1 MSYQL
6 KDRIALVTGGSSGIG
21 KACAATLAAAGADIV
36 VFYYKQEDEGEAIAE
51 AARAHGRRAVAV
63 QCDVADEAAV
73 DSAFDAANSQ
83 LGPPDILINSAGVN
97 LSETHVAEMELGT
110 WEKIVGTDL
119 TGSFLTSRR
128 FARDLK
134 AAKKTGTIINITSIH
149 SYAMRAGG
157 AAYCAAKG
165 GQRNLTQCM
174 ALELA
179 EAGITVNAIAPG
191 MILTPMNQQAM
202 EDEEHRR
209 SLTRNIPLK
218 RAAEPEE
225 VAELALF
232 LASPAARYMT
242 GAEVVIDGGLS
253 LLMGQG
259 A

>member
-1 MSYQL
+1 MSYTL
-6 KDRIALVTGGSSGIG
+6 ENCITAISGGSSGIG
-21 KACAATLAAAGADIV
+21 RSCAVTLGAAGADVAI
-36 VFYYKQEDEGEAIAE
+36 FYHRDEDEGEAV
-51 AARAHGRRAVAV
+51 AAAVRAHGRRAAAIP
-63 QCDVADEAAV
+63 CDVTSEPSV
-73 DSAFDAANSQ
+73 EEAFDTVRDQ
-83 LGPPDILINSAGVN
+83 LGVPNILINSAGVN
-97 LSETHVAEMELGT
+97 LDEKAVVDMDLAT
-110 WEKIVGTDL
+110 WDSLVRADL

-128 FARDLK
+128 FARDLR
-134 AAKKTGTIINITSIH
+134 AAGRTGTIINITSIH

-191 MILTPMNQQAM
+191 MVLTPMNAEAM
-202 EDEEHRR
+202 DDEAYRR
-209 SLTRNIPLK
+209 SLTQNIPLK

-225 VAELALF
+225 VAQLALF

>member
-6 KDRIALVTGGSSGIG
+6 TDRIALVTGGSSGIG
-21 KACAATLAAAGADIV
+21 KACAATLAAAGADV
-36 VFYYKQEDEGEAIAE
+36 AVFYYKGKDEGEAIAD
-51 AARAHGRRAVAV
+51 AARAHGRKALAIE
-63 QCDVADEAAV
+63 CDVSDEEAV
-73 DSAFDAANSQ
+73 DGAFDRANSE
-83 LGPPDILINSAGVN
+83 LGTPDILINSAGVN
-97 LSETHVAEMELGT
+97 LSETPVAEMEFDT
-110 WEKIVGTDL
+110 WDTIVRTDL

-191 MILTPMNQQAM
+191 MILTPMNAEAM
-202 EDEEHRR
+202 QDEEHRR
-209 SLTRNIPLK
+209 SLTENIPLK

>member
-1 MSYQL
+1 MSCSLQ
-6 KDRIALVTGGSSGIG
+6 DRIAAVTGGSSGIG
-21 KACAATLAAAGADIV
+21 RSCAATLGAAGADVV
-36 VFYYKQEDEGEAIAE
+36 VFYHEEEDEGEAVAE
-51 AARAHGRRAVAV
+51 VVRAHGRRAVAV
-63 QCDVADEAAV
+63 PCNVTEEASV
-73 DSAFDAANSQ
+73 EDAFDRAREA
-83 LGPPDILINSAGVN
+83 LGVPNILINSAAVN
-97 LSETHVAEMELGT
+97 LNEKDVVDMDLAT
-110 WEKIVGTDL
+110 WDAIVRTDL

-128 FARDLK
+128 FARDLRATK
-134 AAKKTGTIINITSIH
+134 RTGTIINITSIH

-191 MILTPMNQQAM
+191 MVLTPMNAEAL
-202 EDEEHRR
+202 EDEAQRR
-209 SLTRNIPLK
+209 SLTQNIPLK

-225 VAELALF
+225 VAQLALF

-253 LLMGQG
+253 LLLGQG